1 MILLSNIDANGG
13 TNSMTDQRKRL
24 AKRLY
29 TIKEA
34 AEYLGR
40 STWSMR
46 ELVWAGKIPF
56 IKDGRKFYFDIKD
69 LDEYIEKNK
78 SMFI

>member
-1 MILLSNIDANGG
+1 MKTGH
-13 TNSMTDQRKRL
+13 RKIS
-24 AKRLY
+24 KRLY

-56 IKDGRKFYFDIKD
+56 VKDGRKFYFDIKD
-69 LDEYIEKNK
+69 LDDYIEKNK
-78 SMFI
+78 TTFI